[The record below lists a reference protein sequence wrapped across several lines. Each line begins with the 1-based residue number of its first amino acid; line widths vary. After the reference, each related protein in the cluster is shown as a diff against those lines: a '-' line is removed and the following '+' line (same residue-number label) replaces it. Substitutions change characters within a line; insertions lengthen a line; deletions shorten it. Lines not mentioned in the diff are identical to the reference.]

1 MIPACSA
8 PSLFIPSSVAF
19 PERSYYHRKGFNLVP
34 AKEALFPMIFHETKI
49 KGIKKQFSE
58 LEKIMKGLGLV
69 RWSWDYGKAIYDY
82 KYTHE
87 GVDYYLRFGGKVV
100 NDKRLESPKAVL
112 EMGDPVFVRH
122 FFPHGLDENAEVPE
136 ALKEEVNRKIV
147 EVEKALS

>member
-1 MIPACSA
+1 MIPLV
-8 PSLFIPSSVAF
+8 PLPGLFIPSSVAF
-19 PERSYYHRKGFNLVP
+19 PERSYYHRKGFNSVP
-34 AKEALFPMIFHETKI
+34 AKEALIMIFHETKI
-49 KGIKKQFSE
+49 KGIKKQFDE

-112 EMGDPVFVRH
+112 EMGDPVFARH

-136 ALKEEVNRKIV
+136 ALIEEVNRKIA
-147 EVEKALS
+147 EVEKALN